1 MQFKKLRGSKAD
13 QIPVDEPEELA
24 IDPGAV
30 ASHASSAADLRRASE
45 PMFAFKTSL
54 QRNESPDRIP
64 PPFPRHLSTSG
75 ASFLTVGSQPSR
87 RNSGKRSVDPLGLT
101 LVHECDNPVADL
113 IFVHGLGGSSLRTW
127 SYDRDVDNFWPL
139 WLGGE
144 AGLAETRVFTFG
156 YNAHFAHQDT
166 TLSILDFA
174 KDLLFRAKMHQDR
187 ANENS
192 RLIGEAYILG
202 RTDDQYSEM
211 ISQTY
216 GIVFL
221 GTPHGGSSFASTLKN
236 IIRATPTI
244 GSKVYVNELEK
255 GSAALGDINEQ
266 FRTVCGDLDLVSF
279 YETLKTTISPGVK
292 IMIVEKESAILGYP
306 TETSAPLYAD
316 HHGIIKFPD
325 PDDGNYRDVRNVL
338 RMFVHRIKQLQKRSA
353 KPKPAE
359 ILSPSPITLEN
370 VLGIKEVGSDLEVIR
385 QRVQPGSCRWILEK
399 KEFKRWTEDNSPGL
413 SILWLTGLPATGKTT
428 LSSFII
434 DYLSQGL
441 FPASCQ
447 YHFFQAEQHD
457 TRTPSYFLR
466 SIAFQIAEV
475 YDEFRSRLLEMNRSS
490 GILLS
495 SQKHNVIWEKI
506 FEGLLFRLN
515 LGEQLFWVLDGI
527 DEAES
532 PSTLVTLISKINSA
546 TPIKVILVSR
556 ETRDLSAALSFDHC
570 QIYHEEIQTSDTMDD
585 IRSYVSTTLH
595 RILPDDGEQDSIIQK
610 VLSKAS
616 GSFLWAKLALERIKD
631 NWHTDAD
638 IERALAE
645 MPEGMEHM
653 YERMIRIVADQP
665 THLRKMATEI
675 LTWGVCSFR
684 PLDIEELAVALK
696 SKFGSFY
703 NLKVTI
709 SQICGNFIITK
720 KSSVTLIHQ
729 TAQQFLTS
737 KDANLPISIDNRK
750 GHERVA
756 RVCMDI
762 LSDTKWRTRFASLQ
776 QTRDSI
782 QQDPYT
788 EFPFLLY
795 SVKYWAYH
803 VSCASAESEE
813 LHAAVFDFLERF
825 CLMWINAVA
834 LTGDLQ
840 IITRS
845 AQQLKSYAKRTINRR
860 VESPPTSFK
869 SCRDQELIQWANDL
883 IRLVGRFGSYLVES
897 PSAIYKYIIP
907 FCPSQTMLSQTFQHL
922 MRGSMNVKGISSG
935 NWDDCLARLTMGGD
949 ETASAVV
956 CKDNYFITLLEGSG
970 TLVIWIAETCIE
982 YNKLHHNEW
991 VSCIKAAKIRNIIAS
1006 AGIETIRVW
1015 DIGLGN
1021 EILKIPKSHEGR
1033 VMALAFSSNDN
1044 ELLVAYDDCTIQCIG
1059 LETSQELWCFE
1070 AYDTSRLEH
1079 SCPRFM
1085 VFSNDSK
1092 RIAIAY
1098 RGRPVFIWHISR
1110 RKQRP
1115 LRCIRQDDIYKND
1128 EDVWNSPEAVIW
1140 QPDSANV
1147 LILYQDTKLVD
1158 WNIDDDTQTEHA
1170 HIGAREMAVSSD
1182 GNLLLT
1188 SDFSGSLSVWST
1200 GQFRLIYQMK
1210 YDEFVQDIAFAPDAQ
1225 RFYDIRGTLCNVWE
1239 PAALVRP
1246 DDLNREDM
1254 SSHDTLYSDPVVSS
1268 DDNSRVQ
1275 ISALVSSE
1283 KTLYHCSGKEDG
1295 SVVIYETQTSK
1306 RLRKLYGHSDIS
1318 SVVSMAWSPSQKYIA
1333 SADDSGRVIA
1343 KRLGKPTAQAPQK
1356 WAVYPL
1362 LDLYLE
1368 VAVTQ
1373 LLFSA
1378 SEEFLLISSSA
1389 MDALWSTKSKSKI
1402 LELEHKGRSN
1412 GRRWIRH
1419 PKDAKLLI
1427 CIQGNRQ
1434 EIYTWSTLTRVTPPS
1449 SPKERVS
1456 LKGKVT
1462 EGLAEVM
1469 DNVSIRDTFEDAR
1482 DVFPSMNTLF
1492 EAPDHVFQIKDR
1504 YIVVGCTVYR
1514 GSGDDSRLYPTSSRR
1529 VEIID
1534 TTDAQLRRKHLVR
1547 LSAHVSK
1554 LVGIFQGRLVF
1565 LNHQYWL
1572 CTWELGSDEDSYR
1585 KHFFLPKDWL
1595 LPGALQLVV
1604 IDSFGNLLC
1613 PKNGEVAIINSEQ
1626 FSWAAQE

>member
-1 MQFKKLRGSKAD
+1 M
-13 QIPVDEPEELA
+13 
-24 IDPGAV
+24 
-30 ASHASSAADLRRASE
+30 
-45 PMFAFKTSL
+45 
-54 QRNESPDRIP
+54 
-64 PPFPRHLSTSG
+64 
-75 ASFLTVGSQPSR
+75 
-87 RNSGKRSVDPLGLT
+87 
-101 LVHECDNPVADL
+101 
-113 IFVHGLGGSSLRTW
+113 
-127 SYDRDVDNFWPL
+127 
-139 WLGGE
+139 
-144 AGLAETRVFTFG
+144 
-156 YNAHFAHQDT
+156 
-166 TLSILDFA
+166 DF
-174 KDLLFRAKMHQDR
+174 
-187 ANENS
+187 
-192 RLIGEAYILG
+192 
-202 RTDDQYSEM
+202 
-211 ISQTY
+211 
-216 GIVFL
+216 
-221 GTPHGGSSFASTLKN
+221 
-236 IIRATPTI
+236 
-244 GSKVYVNELEK
+244 
-255 GSAALGDINEQ
+255 
-266 FRTVCGDLDLVSF
+266 
-279 YETLKTTISPGVK
+279 
-292 IMIVEKESAILGYP
+292 
-306 TETSAPLYAD
+306 
-316 HHGIIKFPD
+316 
-325 PDDGNYRDVRNVL
+325 
-338 RMFVHRIKQLQKRSA
+338 
-353 KPKPAE
+353 
-359 ILSPSPITLEN
+359 
-370 VLGIKEVGSDLEVIR
+370 
-385 QRVQPGSCRWILEK
+385 
-399 KEFKRWTEDNSPGL
+399 
-413 SILWLTGLPATGKTT
+413 
-428 LSSFII
+428 
-434 DYLSQGL
+434 
-441 FPASCQ
+441 
-447 YHFFQAEQHD
+447 
-457 TRTPSYFLR
+457 
-466 SIAFQIAEV
+466 
-475 YDEFRSRLLEMNRSS
+475 
-490 GILLS
+490 
-495 SQKHNVIWEKI
+495 
-506 FEGLLFRLN
+506 
-515 LGEQLFWVLDGI
+515 
-527 DEAES
+527 
-532 PSTLVTLISKINSA
+532 
-546 TPIKVILVSR
+546 
-556 ETRDLSAALSFDHC
+556 
-570 QIYHEEIQTSDTMDD
+570 
-585 IRSYVSTTLH
+585 
-595 RILPDDGEQDSIIQK
+595 
-610 VLSKAS
+610 
-616 GSFLWAKLALERIKD
+616 
-631 NWHTDAD
+631 
-638 IERALAE
+638 
-645 MPEGMEHM
+645 
-653 YERMIRIVADQP
+653 
-665 THLRKMATEI
+665 
-675 LTWGVCSFR
+675 
-684 PLDIEELAVALK
+684 
-696 SKFGSFY
+696 
-703 NLKVTI
+703 
-709 SQICGNFIITK
+709 
-720 KSSVTLIHQ
+720 
-729 TAQQFLTS
+729 
-737 KDANLPISIDNRK
+737 
-750 GHERVA
+750 
-756 RVCMDI
+756 

-907 FCPSQTMLSQTFQHL
+907 FCPSETMLSQTFQHL

-970 TLVIWIAETCIE
+970 TLVIWIAETCME

-1402 LELEHKGRSN
+1402 LELEHKDRSN

-1547 LSAHVSK
+1547 LSAHVSR

-1613 PKNGEVAIINSEQ
+1613 PKNGEVAVINSGIRL
-1626 FSWAAQE
+1626 